1 MSLMF
6 SLKKKK
12 VQKVNKICRTMRE
25 LVSQSQN
32 LETQLLEKLSLTK
45 FCLLNVVLYLGLPDI
60 RAVDVCSKCLFSKG
74 MQLEKIWGSAL
85 PGQVHHLFF
94 FNFFVSY
101 FLALLIPKQFKL
113 HHLHFPFT
121 SELLRSSG
129 EIHATVP
136 IASARLS
143 CFPTSS
149 ELTQLHPPNFYSL
162 LMLLLHVT
170 LNNNPCFLYNQA

>member
-1 MSLMF
+1 
-6 SLKKKK
+6 
-12 VQKVNKICRTMRE
+12 MRE

-45 FCLLNVVLYLGLPDI
+45 FCLLNLVLYLGLPDI

-74 MQLEKIWGSAL
+74 MQLEKIWGQLCQDKSIIYFFEFFCL
-85 PGQVHHLFF
+85 LLF
-94 FNFFVSY
+94 
-101 FLALLIPKQFKL
+101 ALLIPKQFKL

-121 SELLRSSG
+121 SELLRTSG
-129 EIHATVP
+129 EIHTTVP
-136 IASARLS
+136 IASARFS